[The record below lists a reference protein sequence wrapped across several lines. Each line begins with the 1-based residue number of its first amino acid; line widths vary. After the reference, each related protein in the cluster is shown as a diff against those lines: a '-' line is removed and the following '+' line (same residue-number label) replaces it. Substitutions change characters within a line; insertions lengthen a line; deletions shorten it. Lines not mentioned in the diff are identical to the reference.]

1 MIPKAFSLLTLV
13 VVFYAVLKVAYGSVI
28 TGASNVDKNDEKES
42 HRVPVLDPLTFN
54 YPKDQRIQPE
64 NQPSN
69 SDPRQHLLHSR
80 QSVPNQGSSSSSSS
94 STTKNQAGLYQDEDI
109 HNSQSPNVAR
119 SPVVSPYPRSS
130 SVVVVVDSNG
140 RAYEVSPKSQL
151 DGSQP
156 GHPSASFWPDGSTVY
171 LDWSQHVDCSF
182 RCYEADQSRYLYDC
196 MMGCTAHLAAGGA
209 GGGNPGP
216 DYYGNG
222 IGFGSGPIKFPNMF

>member
-28 TGASNVDKNDEKES
+28 TGASNVDKNDEEES

-54 YPKDQRIQPE
+54 YPKDQRIQQQ

-69 SDPRQHLLHSR
+69 GDPQQQHLLHSR
-80 QSVPNQGSSSSSSS
+80 RSVPNQGSSSS
-94 STTKNQAGLYQDEDI
+94 TKDQAGLYQDEDI
-109 HNSQSPNVAR
+109 HNSQSSNVAR
-119 SPVVSPYPRSS
+119 SPVVVSPYPRSS
-130 SVVVVVDSNG
+130 SVVVVDSNG

-171 LDWSQHVDCSF
+171 LDWGQHVDCSF

-196 MMGCTAHLAAGGA
+196 MMGCTAHLAAGGGGGA

-222 IGFGSGPIKFPNMF
+222 IGFGSGPTKFPNMF

>member
-28 TGASNVDKNDEKES
+28 TGASNVDKNDEEES
-42 HRVPVLDPLTFN
+42 HRVPVLDPLT
-54 YPKDQRIQPE
+54 D
-64 NQPSN
+64 S
-69 SDPRQHLLHSR
+69 RQHLLHSR
-80 QSVPNQGSSSSSSS
+80 RSVPNQGSSSSSSS
-94 STTKNQAGLYQDEDI
+94 SKDQAGLYQDEDI
-109 HNSQSPNVAR
+109 HNSQSFNVAR
-119 SPVVSPYPRSS
+119 SPVVVSPYPRSS
-130 SVVVVVDSNG
+130 SSVVVVDSNG

-171 LDWSQHVDCSF
+171 LDWGQHVDCSF

-196 MMGCTAHLAAGGA
+196 MMGCTAHLASGGG
-209 GGGNPGP
+209 GGGNAGP

-222 IGFGSGPIKFPNMF
+222 IGFGSGPTKFPNMF